1 MVFMAHGLALARF
14 LLVSTFFA
22 FIVSRG
28 KPRLLGMPSR
38 VLGWGLFVV
47 LILCKSTGAI
57 VLAIAGLPVILWGK
71 SKVRQTLAVVLAAV
85 VLIYPVLRANDA
97 FPVAEVLEAATG
109 VEKERSESLAYRFAN
124 EDILLAKAR
133 ERLLFGWGTYG
144 RNQVYNEAGKAG
156 SVTDGA
162 WIVAL
167 GEQGIVGY
175 VGMFGIL
182 LIPVFLARKRLRA
195 IRNED
200 DRMLLSGV
208 GFTLAVVVA
217 DLVPNGLFANFPYVI
232 AGALMGVTRALVLE
246 RGRASAEMVAARQS
260 AQ

>member
-1 MVFMAHGLALARF
+1 
-14 LLVSTFFA
+14 
-22 FIVSRG
+22 
-28 KPRLLGMPSR
+28 
-38 VLGWGLFVV
+38 
-47 LILCKSTGAI
+47 
-57 VLAIAGLPVILWGK
+57 
-71 SKVRQTLAVVLAAV
+71 
-85 VLIYPVLRANDA
+85 
-97 FPVAEVLEAATG
+97 